1 MIIGGRGHWPIRP
14 FIAKAIS
21 MANHPSL
28 QEFFDSPGALAAEH
42 HMSASAAEP
51 LTQDELLALE
61 PDTHRRFNDI
71 KLTYPRRH
79 AELELLDG
87 ISRRYR
93 TIEPDG
99 LLPTSGVDEALGMLF
114 LSLVDAGDRI
124 VVLTPCYPP
133 HLLLPRWRGAET
145 VPWRARAETNWVPD
159 LEELRQLTQKPT
171 RLVITTFPQN
181 PTGFMPDADFNA
193 ELLDIISAS
202 GAILVADEIYAGL
215 PRGAGDGLSNL
226 ADRHDR
232 VISLHGLS
240 KTMGLPGLRLG
251 WMAARDPALL
261 ERVRAV
267 RTLFNAYVPP
277 PIDFLANLALRH
289 EGAILDRNTAI
300 LDAGKRAAGAFMAR
314 HGNLFEWTEPS
325 AGVLSFPRWTGPGG
339 TSALSQRLLDEA
351 KLVCAPSLC
360 FDAGDEHFRVG
371 LARRGLPEAF
381 DRMDTFLE
389 RL

>member
-1 MIIGGRGHWPIRP
+1 MT
-14 FIAKAIS
+14 K
-21 MANHPSL
+21 HPSL
-28 QEFFDSPGALAAEH
+28 QEFFDSPGALAADLN
-42 HMSASAAEP
+42 MSASASEP
-51 LTQDELLALE
+51 LTQEELLAFE
-61 PDTHRRFNDI
+61 PEAAARFNEI

-93 TIEPDG
+93 AVSPEG

-114 LSLVDAGDRI
+114 LSLVEAGDRV

-133 HLLLPRWRGAET
+133 HLMLPEWRGAE
-145 VPWRARAETNWVPD
+145 VVSWPARAENGWVPE
-159 LEELRQLTQKPT
+159 LAELRRLTAKPT

-181 PTGFMPDADFNA
+181 PTGFMPNEAFNA
-193 ELLDIISAS
+193 ELLEIIDAS

-215 PRGAGDGLSNL
+215 PRGAATGLGDL

-251 WMAARDPALL
+251 WMAARDPVVL
-261 ERVRAV
+261 EPIRAV

-277 PIDFLANLALRH
+277 PIDFLANLALRY
-289 EGAILDRNTAI
+289 EDAILDRNTRI
-300 LDAGKRAAGAFMAR
+300 LEVGKRATGEFMTR

-339 TSALSQRLLDEA
+339 TSALSQRLLSEA

-360 FDAGDEHFRVG
+360 FDAGDQHFRVG
-371 LARRGLPEAF
+371 LARRSLPDALDRF
-381 DRMDTFLE
+381 DSFLE

>member
-1 MIIGGRGHWPIRP
+1 MS
-14 FIAKAIS
+14 K
-21 MANHPSL
+21 HPSL
-28 QEFFDSPGALAAEH
+28 QEFFDSPGALAADLN
-42 HMSASAAEP
+42 MSASASEP
-51 LTQDELLALE
+51 LTQDELLGFE
-61 PDTHRRFNDI
+61 PGSVDKFNAI

-87 ISRRYR
+87 ISQRYR
-93 TIEPDG
+93 AVAPDG

-114 LSLVDAGDRI
+114 LTLVNPGDRV

-133 HLLLPRWRGAET
+133 HLMLPAWRGAE
-145 VPWRARAETNWVPD
+145 VERWDARAENNWAPD
-159 LEELRQLTQKPT
+159 LDELRRLTAKPT
-171 RLVITTFPQN
+171 RLIITTFPQN
-181 PTGFMPDADFNA
+181 PTGFMPDEAFNA
-193 ELLDIISAS
+193 ELLEIVEAS

-215 PRGAGDGLSNL
+215 PRGAGEGLSDL

-261 ERVRAV
+261 EPIREV

-277 PIDFLANLALRH
+277 SVDFLANLALRH
-289 EGAILDRNTAI
+289 AEAILDRNTRI
-300 LDAGKRAAGAFMAR
+300 LDTGKRAASEFMAR

-339 TSALSQRLLDEA
+339 TSALSQRLISEA
-351 KLVCAPSLC
+351 KLICAPSLC
-360 FDAGDEHFRVG
+360 FDAGDQHFRMG
-371 LARRGLPEAF
+371 LARRTLPDALDRF
-381 DRMDTFLE
+381 DSFLE

>member
-1 MIIGGRGHWPIRP
+1 MS
-14 FIAKAIS
+14 K
-21 MANHPSL
+21 HPSL
-28 QEFFDSPGALAAEH
+28 QEFFDSPGALAADLN
-42 HMSASAAEP
+42 MSASASEP
-51 LTQDELLALE
+51 LTQDELLAFE
-61 PDTHRRFNDI
+61 PEAAARFNEI

-93 TIEPDG
+93 AVPPEG

-114 LSLVDAGDRI
+114 LSLVEAGDRV

-133 HLLLPRWRGAET
+133 HLMLPEWRGAEV
-145 VPWRARAETNWVPD
+145 VPWAARAENDWVPD
-159 LEELRQLTQKPT
+159 LGELRRLTAKPT
-171 RLVITTFPQN
+171 GLVITTFPQN
-181 PTGFMPDADFNA
+181 PTGFMPDEAFNA
-193 ELLDIISAS
+193 ELLEIIEAS

-215 PRGAGDGLSNL
+215 PAGAADGLSNL

-261 ERVRAV
+261 EPIREV

-277 PIDFLANLALRH
+277 PVDFLANLALRH
-289 EGAILDRNTAI
+289 EDAILARNSRI
-300 LDAGKRAAGAFMAR
+300 LEVGKRAAAEFMTR

-339 TSALSQRLLDEA
+339 TSALSQRLLNEA

-360 FDAGDEHFRVG
+360 FDAGDDHFRVG
-371 LARRGLPEAF
+371 LARHSLPKALQRF
-381 DRMDTFLE
+381 DEFLE

>member
-1 MIIGGRGHWPIRP
+1 MTD
-14 FIAKAIS
+14 
-21 MANHPSL
+21 HPSL
-28 QEFFDSPGALAAEH
+28 QEFFDSPGAIAADLNI
-42 HMSASAAEP
+42 SASASEP
-51 LTQDELLALE
+51 LTQDELLAFE
-61 PDTHRRFNDI
+61 PSAGERFNETV
-71 KLTYPRRH
+71 LTYPRRH
-79 AELELLDG
+79 AELELLDTIG
-87 ISRRYR
+87 ARYQS
-93 TIEPDG
+93 IGPDG

-114 LSLVDAGDRI
+114 LSLVEAGDQV

-133 HLLLPRWRGAET
+133 HLMLPAWRGAET
-145 VPWRARAETNWVPD
+145 VRWQARAENNWVPD
-159 LEELRQLTQKPT
+159 LDELRRLTEKPT

-181 PTGFMPDADFNA
+181 PTGFMPDDGFNA

-202 GAILVADEIYAGL
+202 GALLIADEIYAGL
-215 PRGAGDGLSNL
+215 PRGTRAGLSDL

-251 WMAARDPALL
+251 WMAARDPAVL
-261 ERVRAV
+261 EPIRAV

-289 EGAILDRNTAI
+289 AEAILDRNTAI
-300 LDAGKRAAGAFMAR
+300 LEAGKQAAAGFMAR

-339 TSALSQRLLDEA
+339 TSALSQRLLSEA

-360 FDAGDEHFRVG
+360 FDAGDQHFRVG
-371 LARRGLPEAF
+371 LARRTLPEAL
-381 DRMDTFLE
+381 DRLDTFLE

>member
-1 MIIGGRGHWPIRP
+1 MID
-14 FIAKAIS
+14 
-21 MANHPSL
+21 HPSL
-28 QEFFDSPGALAAEH
+28 QEFFDSPGALAADLN
-42 HMSASAAEP
+42 MSASASEP
-51 LTQDELLALE
+51 LSQDELLAFE
-61 PDTHRRFNDI
+61 PDAPERFNAVT
-71 KLTYPRRH
+71 LTYPRRH
-79 AELELLDG
+79 AELGLLDQIG
-87 ISRRYR
+87 KRYQAVPA
-93 TIEPDG
+93 EG

-114 LSLVDAGDRI
+114 LSLVEAGDRI

-133 HLLLPRWRGAET
+133 HLMLPRWRGGE
-145 VPWRARAETNWVPD
+145 VVEWRARAENNWLPD
-159 LEELRQLTQKPT
+159 LGELRRLTEKPT

-181 PTGFMPDADFNA
+181 PTGFMPDAAFNA
-193 ELLDIISAS
+193 ELLDIVSAS
-202 GAILVADEIYAGL
+202 GAILIADEIYAGL
-215 PRGAGDGLSNL
+215 PRGSVDGMSNL

-261 ERVRAV
+261 EPIRAV

-289 EGAILDRNTAI
+289 ENAILDRNAAI
-300 LDAGKRAAGAFMAR
+300 LDTGKKAAAGFMAR

-339 TSALSQRLLDEA
+339 SSALSQRLLNEA

-360 FDAGDEHFRVG
+360 FDAGDQHFRVG
-371 LARRGLPEAF
+371 LARRTLPEAL
-381 DRMDTFLE
+381 DRLDTFLE